1 MEDEHGRAKAI
12 LNDTLVSVS
21 ALVKLLKARARAPGK
36 LSDAPSPIFSAAWV
50 RPGMNKVE
58 HKRRVNAQ

>member
-12 LNDTLVSVS
+12 LNDTLARVN
-21 ALVKLLKARARAPGK
+21 ALVELLKARARAPGT
-36 LSDAPSPIFSAAWV
+36 LSDVPLPICSGAWV

-58 HKRRVNAQ
+58 QKRRLNAQ